1 MQKDRFTE
9 LALESLFTGDEQQKE
24 AIFQEICKLEA
35 ARIKEEHRM
44 KELSR
49 KQGMDLIR
57 KLRQST
63 EGEEI
68 FEIAQ
73 QLGMDLDR
81 QMANEC
87 AERNR
92 RTAALDEPQEN

>member
-1 MQKDRFTE
+1 ME
-9 LALESLFTGDEQQKE
+9 G
-24 AIFQEICKLEA
+24 
-35 ARIKEEHRM
+35 
-44 KELSR
+44 LSR
-49 KQGMDLIR
+49 KQGIELIR

-92 RTAALDEPQEN
+92 RTAALDTSQRELR